1 MNDSSFGAKP
11 AVLRCSRCG
20 TFVDWAEARA
30 QVVCECRPRLELPPV
45 LVREAADAER
55 QAAVELFRRDFG
67 PTGIVAFGEV
77 MDLDATPTI
86 VAEMNA
92 EIAGALAYRLVDAS
106 LHIVA
111 LATDPMWQRSG
122 VGGYLVAVAV
132 HKDLEDLPGPI
143 RATAGAAAFR
153 SDVTGTLARISGNLL
168 PIERKDWPLL
178 MVSSTLGLILNQWLF
193 VKGLSITTAIN
204 ATLLSTS
211 IPVST
216 LVIGMFLGTD
226 RTTWR
231 RMLGI
236 ALAAAGVLYLIGP
249 GRSDFSAAKRV
260 GDLLI
265 VANSLC
271 YGAYIAVSKDLVRK
285 YNALTV
291 ITWIFII
298 GAVATIPP
306 GLISLSQ
313 IQLSNVSWKVWI
325 EVAYIIVLPTAIT
338 YYLNAWALARVP
350 PSTVAVYIY
359 LQPLIA
365 FVVAPIVLGET
376 LGARAL
382 ISSLLIFVGVFI
394 VTRSRRRPDL
404 DEAKILK
411 SI

>member
-1 MNDSSFGAKP
+1 MPNTRPNSGAAPHLALIAVQIFFATWPIVGKLALRTLP
-11 AVLRCSRCG
+11 AVALVGLR
-20 TFVDWAEARA
+20 V
-30 QVVCECRPRLELPPV
+30 
-45 LVREAADAER
+45 
-55 QAAVELFRRDFG
+55 
-67 PTGIVAFGEV
+67 
-77 MDLDATPTI
+77 
-86 VAEMNA
+86 
-92 EIAGALAYRLVDAS
+92 AGASLV
-106 LHIVA
+106 LIV
-111 LATDPMWQRSG
+111 
-122 VGGYLVAVAV
+122 
-132 HKDLEDLPGPI
+132 
-143 RATAGAAAFR
+143 
-153 SDVTGTLARISGNLL
+153 LARVSGNLL
-168 PIERKDWPLL
+168 PIERQDWPLL
-178 MVSSTLGLILNQWLF
+178 IVSSALGLILNQWLF

-211 IPVST
+211 IPIST

-231 RMLGI
+231 RLLGI

-249 GRSDFSAAKRV
+249 GRSDFSAATRV

-298 GAVATIPP
+298 GSIATIPP

-394 VTRSRRRPDL
+394 VTRSRRRPGP
-404 DEAKILK
+404 DEAKILE
-411 SI
+411 ST

>member
-1 MNDSSFGAKP
+1 MPNTRPNSGAAP
-11 AVLRCSRCG
+11 HLALIAVQIFFATWPIVGKLALR
-20 TFVDWAEARA
+20 T
-30 QVVCECRPRLELPPV
+30 LPSVALVGLRVAGASLV
-45 LVREAADAER
+45 LV
-55 QAAVELFRRDFG
+55 
-67 PTGIVAFGEV
+67 
-77 MDLDATPTI
+77 M
-86 VAEMNA
+86 
-92 EIAGALAYRLVDAS
+92 
-106 LHIVA
+106 
-111 LATDPMWQRSG
+111 
-122 VGGYLVAVAV
+122 
-132 HKDLEDLPGPI
+132 
-143 RATAGAAAFR
+143 
-153 SDVTGTLARISGNLL
+153 LARVSGNLL
-168 PIERKDWPLL
+168 PIERQDWPLL
-178 MVSSTLGLILNQWLF
+178 IVSSALGLILNQWLF

-249 GRSDFSAAKRV
+249 GRSDFSAATRV

-271 YGAYIAVSKDLVRK
+271 YGAYIAVSKNLVRK

-298 GAVATIPP
+298 GSVATIPP

-313 IQLSNVSWKVWI
+313 ISLSNVSWKVWI

-394 VTRSRRRPDL
+394 VTRSRRPPDL
-404 DEAKILK
+404 DKAKILE

>member
-1 MNDSSFGAKP
+1 MPNTRPNSGAGPHLALIAVQIFFATWPIVGKLALRTLP
-11 AVLRCSRCG
+11 AVALVGLR
-20 TFVDWAEARA
+20 V
-30 QVVCECRPRLELPPV
+30 
-45 LVREAADAER
+45 
-55 QAAVELFRRDFG
+55 
-67 PTGIVAFGEV
+67 
-77 MDLDATPTI
+77 
-86 VAEMNA
+86 
-92 EIAGALAYRLVDAS
+92 AGASLV
-106 LHIVA
+106 L
-111 LATDPMWQRSG
+111 L
-122 VGGYLVAVAV
+122 L
-132 HKDLEDLPGPI
+132 
-143 RATAGAAAFR
+143 
-153 SDVTGTLARISGNLL
+153 LARISGNLL
-168 PIERKDWPLL
+168 PIERQDWPLL
-178 MVSSTLGLILNQWLF
+178 VVSSALGLILNQWLF

-204 ATLLSTS
+204 TSLLSTS

-249 GRSDFSAAKRV
+249 GRSDFSSATRV

-271 YGAYIAVSKDLVRK
+271 YGAYIAVSKDLVGK

-298 GAVATIPP
+298 GSVATIPP

-394 VTRSRRRPDL
+394 VTRSRRRPDI
-404 DEAKILK
+404 DETKILE

>member
-1 MNDSSFGAKP
+1 VGKLALRTLP
-11 AVLRCSRCG
+11 AV
-20 TFVDWAEARA
+20 A
-30 QVVCECRPRLELPPV
+30 
-45 LVREAADAER
+45 LVG
-55 QAAVELFRRDFG
+55 FR
-67 PTGIVAFGEV
+67 V
-77 MDLDATPTI
+77 
-86 VAEMNA
+86 
-92 EIAGALAYRLVDAS
+92 AGASLV
-106 LHIVA
+106 LIV
-111 LATDPMWQRSG
+111 
-122 VGGYLVAVAV
+122 
-132 HKDLEDLPGPI
+132 
-143 RATAGAAAFR
+143 
-153 SDVTGTLARISGNLL
+153 LARVSGNLL
-168 PIERKDWPLL
+168 PIERQDWPLL
-178 MVSSTLGLILNQWLF
+178 FVSSALGLILNQWLF

-249 GRSDFSAAKRV
+249 GRSDFSSATRV

-271 YGAYIAVSKDLVRK
+271 YGAYIAVSKDLVGK

-298 GAVATIPP
+298 GSVATIPP

-394 VTRSRRRPDL
+394 VTRSRRRPDI
-404 DEAKILK
+404 DETKILE